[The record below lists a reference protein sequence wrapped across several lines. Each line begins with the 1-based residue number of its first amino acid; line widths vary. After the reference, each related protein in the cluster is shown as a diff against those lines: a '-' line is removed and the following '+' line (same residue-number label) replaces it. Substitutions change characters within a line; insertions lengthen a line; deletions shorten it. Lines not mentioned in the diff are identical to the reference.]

1 MASDWSPS
9 PSASCSFNET
19 EYHRQVV
26 QAEPVA
32 RPVSAEAILNEL
44 YELRISHVINVPDTH
59 QRTLL
64 KALSQQSRIKV
75 LTACTEDEAIAINA
89 GLWIGGQ
96 RPILSIQQVGLLAAL
111 NNVKGISMDG
121 RIPTCMLV
129 GYFGRDV
136 SLPARTNPGRG
147 VHLIEPTLDAW
158 GVAYFPIESPADLPA
173 IRNAYQHSLDHSGPS
188 VVLIG
193 APTA

>member
-1 MASDWSPS
+1 
-9 PSASCSFNET
+9 
-19 EYHRQVV
+19 VV

-32 RPVSAEAILNEL
+32 RSVSAEAILHEL
-44 YELRISHVINVPDTH
+44 FELRISHAIIVPDTH

-64 KALSQQSRIKV
+64 KSLSQQSQIKV

-89 GLWIGGQ
+89 GLWIGGA

-111 NNVKGISMDG
+111 NNVKGISMDA
-121 RIPTCMLV
+121 RVPTCMLV

-136 SLPARTNPGRG
+136 MLSARQNPGRG
-147 VHLIEPTLDAW
+147 VNLIEPTLDAW
-158 GVAYFPIESPADLPA
+158 RVPYFPIEGPDDLSA
-173 IRNAYQHSLDHSGPS
+173 IRQAYRHSQEEHGPA

>member
-1 MASDWSPS
+1 MPASPTS
-9 PSASCSFNET
+9 T
-19 EYHRQVV
+19 GGTLRVV

-32 RPVSAEAILNEL
+32 ARAIVEQLEALAV
-44 YELRISHVINVPDTH
+44 SHVIVVPDTH

-64 KALSQQSRIKV
+64 TELSRQSRIR
-75 LTACTEDEAIAINA
+75 LLSACTEDEAIAINA

-96 RPILSIQQVGLLAAL
+96 RPVLSIQHVGLLAAM
-111 NNVKGISMDG
+111 NNLKALALDG

-136 SLPARTNPGRG
+136 TRSARDNTARAVN
-147 VHLIEPTLDAW
+147 LIEPTLDTW
-158 GVAYFPIESPADLPA
+158 GVGYFPLEGPADVPA
-173 IRNAYQHSLDHSGPS
+173 IGQAYRHSQEHGAA

-193 APTA
+193 APTG

>member
-1 MASDWSPS
+1 M
-9 PSASCSFNET
+9 
-19 EYHRQVV
+19 V
-26 QAEPVA
+26 QAAPVA
-32 RPVSAEAILNEL
+32 TPVAASAIVR
-44 YELRISHVINVPDTH
+44 ELRALDITHVINVPDTH

-64 KALSQQSRIKV
+64 AELARQSQIQL

-96 RPILSIQQVGLLAAL
+96 RPILSIQHVGLLAAM
-111 NNVKGISMDG
+111 NSVQGISLDA
-121 RIPTCMLV
+121 RVPTCMLV

-136 SLPARTNPGRG
+136 SQPARTNRARAVPI
-147 VHLIEPTLDAW
+147 IEPTLDTW
-158 GVAYFPIESPADLPA
+158 GIRYYPLESADDLA
-173 IRNAYQHSLDHSGPS
+173 VIGEAYQYSLEHEAPS

>member
-1 MASDWSPS
+1 M
-9 PSASCSFNET
+9 
-19 EYHRQVV
+19 V

-32 RPVSAEAILNEL
+32 RPVPAKAIVDQ
-44 YELRISHVINVPDTH
+44 LRALDVTHVVNVPDTH

-64 KALSQQSRIKV
+64 AELSRQSHIRL

-96 RPILSIQQVGLLAAL
+96 RPVLSIQHVGLLAAMNSL
-111 NNVKGISMDG
+111 KGIAMEA

-136 SLPARTNPGRG
+136 MRPPRDNAARAVR
-147 VHLIEPTLDAW
+147 LIEPTLDAW
-158 GVAYFPIESPADLPA
+158 DVAYFPLESPDDLPA
-173 IRNAYQHSLDHSGPS
+173 VREAFQHSQQHLGPA

>member
-1 MASDWSPS
+1 M
-9 PSASCSFNET
+9 
-19 EYHRQVV
+19 
-26 QAEPVA
+26 QAGPVA
-32 RPVSAEAILNEL
+32 ESVAATAIVG
-44 YELRISHVINVPDTH
+44 ELRRLAVTHVVNVPDTH

-64 KALSQQSRIKV
+64 AELARQSEIRL

-96 RPILSIQQVGLLAAL
+96 RPIVSIQHVGLLAAM
-111 NNVKGISMDG
+111 NNLKGIAMDA

-136 SLPARTNPGRG
+136 TRPARNNASRA
-147 VHLIEPTLDAW
+147 VRLIEPTLETW
-158 GVAYFPIESPADLPA
+158 GVTYFPLEGPHDLHVIET
-173 IRNAYQHSLDHSGPS
+173 AYQHSLERFEPS

-193 APTA
+193 APTS

>member
-1 MASDWSPS
+1 M
-9 PSASCSFNET
+9 
-19 EYHRQVV
+19 V

-32 RPVSAEAILNEL
+32 RPVSAEAIVNEL

-75 LTACTEDEAIAINA
+75 LTACTEDEAIAISA

-111 NNVKGISMDG
+111 NNVKGIAMDA

-136 SLPARTNPGRG
+136 TLPARQNPGHG
-147 VHLIEPTLDAW
+147 VKLIEPTLDAW
-158 GVAYFPIESPADLPA
+158 GIAYFPIEGPEEITAVST
-173 IRNAYQHSLDHSGPS
+173 AYRHSVEHSGPS

>member
-9 PSASCSFNET
+9 RLGSCSSSET
-19 EYHRQVV
+19 EYHRGVV

-64 KALSQQSRIKV
+64 KALSQQSRIKL

-89 GLWIGGQ
+89 GLWIGGL
-96 RPILSIQQVGLLAAL
+96 RPMLSIQQVGLLAAL
-111 NNVKGISMDG
+111 NNVKALAMDA

-136 SLPARTNPGRG
+136 SLTARENPGRG
-147 VHLIEPTLDAW
+147 VNLIEPTLDAW
-158 GVAYFPIESPADLPA
+158 RIAYFPIEGPEDISAVSS
-173 IRNAYQHSLDHSGPS
+173 AYRHCLEHSGAS